1 MGENLISPLRNE
13 RVIVRRLL
21 KEGKITNPKHVLYGG
36 MAAGAFKWFTVP
48 MLRNGQ
54 LVDVLTKQEKDF
66 LEEAM
71 GLEANA
77 LSVHRKVDNYWSNY
91 KVKLGKEDT
100 ILNLNDPEEYIKYK
114 VLLNNTDQIA
124 PSLDEVSL
132 RPKETYEYVLLHE
145 EEEAKANQKRVNKNI
160 EAYKAFGKLENDR
173 DKLRTI
179 VEIATSRPQHKT
191 VSLEI
196 LTDQVDR
203 LIQADA
209 NLFLTIA
216 QDPLLDTKVLLK
228 KGRECGAVKVKNDL
242 FYDSDGKPLCDA
254 GNATF
259 SVAAEWLNKPKNQG
273 TKLAIEA
280 KIKAAEELEQ

>member
-1 MGENLISPLRNE
+1 MAEQLVNPLKNE

-36 MAAGAFKWFTVP
+36 MALGAFHTFTVP

-54 LVDVLTKQEKDF
+54 LVDVLTKAEKAY

-77 LSVHRKVDNYWSNY
+77 LSVHRQVDNYWSNY
-91 KVKLGKEDT
+91 QVKLGKEDT
-100 ILNLNDPEEYIKYK
+100 ILDLSVPEEYIKYK
-114 VLLNNTDQIA
+114 VLLANTECIA
-124 PSLDEVSL
+124 PSLDAVNL
-132 RPKETYEYVLLHE
+132 KQKETYEYVLLHE
-145 EEEAKANQKRVNKNI
+145 EEEAKANKKRVNKNI
-160 EAYKAFGKLENDR
+160 EAYKILGKIEGDR

-179 VEIATSRPQHKT
+179 VEIATSRPQHRT
-191 VSLEI
+191 ASI
-196 LTDQVDR
+196 DALTDQIDR
-203 LIQADA
+203 LIQANA
-209 NLFLTIA
+209 SLFLTIA

-228 KGRECGAVKVKNDL
+228 KGIETGAVKVKNDL
-242 FYDSDGKPLCDA
+242 FYDADGKPLCDA

-280 KIKAAEELEQ
+280 KIKASEEAE

>member
-1 MGENLISPLRNE
+1 MEEKTLSPLKNE
-13 RVIVRRLL
+13 RVIIRRLL

-36 MAAGAFKWFTVP
+36 MALGAFHTFTVP

-54 LVDVLTKQEKDF
+54 LVDVLTKEEKAY

-71 GLEANA
+71 GLETNA
-77 LSVHRKVDNYWSNY
+77 LSVHRKVDNYWSNFQ
-91 KVKLGKEDT
+91 VRLGKDDT
-100 ILNLNDPEEYIKYK
+100 ILDLNDPEQYIKYK
-114 VLLNNTDQIA
+114 VLLNNTESIA
-124 PSLDEVSL
+124 PNLDAVNL
-132 RPKETYEYVLLHE
+132 KPKETYEYVILHE
-145 EEEAKANQKRVNKNI
+145 EEEAKANKKRVNKNI
-160 EAYKAFGKLENDR
+160 EAYKILGKIESDK

-191 VSLEI
+191 VSI
-196 LTDQVDR
+196 DVLTDQVDK
-203 LIQADA
+203 LIQANA
-209 NLFLTIA
+209 SLFLTIA
-216 QDPLLDTKVLLK
+216 QDPMLDAKVLLK
-228 KGRECGAVKVKNDL
+228 KGIECGAVKIKNDL

-280 KIKAAEELEQ
+280 KIKAAEETE

>member
-1 MGENLISPLRNE
+1 MAEQLVNPLKNE

-36 MAAGAFKWFTVP
+36 MALGAFHTFTVP
-48 MLRNGQ
+48 MLRNGH
-54 LVDVLTKQEKDF
+54 LVDVLTKAEKAY

-71 GLEANA
+71 GLETNA
-77 LSVHRKVDNYWSNY
+77 LSVHRQVDNYWSNY
-91 KVKLGKEDT
+91 QVKLGKEDT
-100 ILNLNDPEEYIKYK
+100 ILDLSIPEEYIKYK
-114 VLLNNTDQIA
+114 VLLANTECIA
-124 PSLDEVSL
+124 PSLDVVNL
-132 RPKETYEYVLLHE
+132 KQKETYEYVLLHE
-145 EEEAKANQKRVNKNI
+145 EEEAKANKKRVNKNI
-160 EAYKAFGKLENDR
+160 EAYKILGKIEGDK

-179 VEIATSRPQHKT
+179 VEIATSRPQHRT
-191 VSLEI
+191 ASI
-196 LTDQVDR
+196 DALTDQIDR
-203 LIQADA
+203 LIQANA

-228 KGRECGAVKVKNDL
+228 KGIETGAVKVKNDL
-242 FYDSDGKPLCDA
+242 FYDADGKPLCDA

-280 KIKAAEELEQ
+280 KIKASEEAE

>member
-1 MGENLISPLRNE
+1 MAEQLVNPLKNE

-36 MAAGAFKWFTVP
+36 MALGAFHTFTVP

-54 LVDVLTKQEKDF
+54 LVDVLTKAEKAY

-71 GLEANA
+71 GLETNA
-77 LSVHRKVDNYWSNY
+77 LSVHRQVDNYWSNY
-91 KVKLGKEDT
+91 QVKLGKEDT
-100 ILNLNDPEEYIKYK
+100 ILDLSIPEEYIKYK
-114 VLLNNTDQIA
+114 VLLANTECIA
-124 PSLDEVSL
+124 PSLDAVNL
-132 RPKETYEYVLLHE
+132 KQKETYEYVLLHE
-145 EEEAKANQKRVNKNI
+145 EEEAKANKKRVNKNI
-160 EAYKAFGKLENDR
+160 EAYKILGKIEGDK

-179 VEIATSRPQHKT
+179 VEIATSRPQHRT
-191 VSLEI
+191 ASI
-196 LTDQVDR
+196 DALTDQIDR
-203 LIQADA
+203 LIQANA

-228 KGRECGAVKVKNDL
+228 KGIETGAVKVKNDL
-242 FYDSDGKPLCDA
+242 FYDADGKPLCDA

-280 KIKAAEELEQ
+280 KIKASEEAE

>member
-1 MGENLISPLRNE
+1 MAEQLVNPLKNE

-36 MAAGAFKWFTVP
+36 MALGAFHTFTVP
-48 MLRNGQ
+48 MLRNGH
-54 LVDVLTKQEKDF
+54 LVDVLTKAEKAY

-71 GLEANA
+71 GLETNA
-77 LSVHRKVDNYWSNY
+77 LSVHRQVDNYWSNY
-91 KVKLGKEDT
+91 QVKLGKEDT
-100 ILNLNDPEEYIKYK
+100 ILDLSIPEEYIKYK
-114 VLLNNTDQIA
+114 VLLANTECIA
-124 PSLDEVSL
+124 PSFDAVNLKQ
-132 RPKETYEYVLLHE
+132 KETYEYVLLHE
-145 EEEAKANQKRVNKNI
+145 EEEAKANKKRVNKNI
-160 EAYKAFGKLENDR
+160 EAYKILGKIEGDK

-179 VEIATSRPQHKT
+179 VEIATSRPQHRT
-191 VSLEI
+191 ASI
-196 LTDQVDR
+196 DALTDQIDR
-203 LIQADA
+203 LIQANA

-228 KGRECGAVKVKNDL
+228 KGIETGAVKVKNDL
-242 FYDSDGKPLCDA
+242 FYDADGKPLCDA

-280 KIKAAEELEQ
+280 KIKAAEEAE

>member
-1 MGENLISPLRNE
+1 MEEKTLSPLKNE
-13 RVIVRRLL
+13 RVIIRRLL

-36 MAAGAFKWFTVP
+36 MALGAFHTFTVP

-54 LVDVLTKQEKDF
+54 LVDVLTKEEKAY

-71 GLEANA
+71 GLETNA
-77 LSVHRKVDNYWSNY
+77 LSVRRKVDNYWSNFQ
-91 KVKLGKEDT
+91 VRLGKDDT
-100 ILNLNDPEEYIKYK
+100 ILDLNDPEQYIKYK
-114 VLLNNTDQIA
+114 VLLNNTESIA
-124 PSLDEVSL
+124 PNLDAVNL
-132 RPKETYEYVLLHE
+132 KPKETYEYVILHE
-145 EEEAKANQKRVNKNI
+145 EEEAKANKKRVNKNI
-160 EAYKAFGKLENDR
+160 EAYKILGKIESDK

-191 VSLEI
+191 VSI
-196 LTDQVDR
+196 DVLTDQVDK
-203 LIQADA
+203 LIQANA
-209 NLFLTIA
+209 SLFLTIA
-216 QDPLLDTKVLLK
+216 QDPMLDAKVLLK
-228 KGRECGAVKVKNDL
+228 KGIECGAVKIKNDL

-280 KIKAAEELEQ
+280 KIKAAEEAE

>member
-114 VLLNNTDQIA
+114 VLLSNVDQIA

-191 VSLEI
+191 ISLEI

>member
-1 MGENLISPLRNE
+1 MAEQLVNPLKNE

-36 MAAGAFKWFTVP
+36 MALGAFHTFTVP
-48 MLRNGQ
+48 MLRNGH
-54 LVDVLTKQEKDF
+54 LVDVLTKAEKAY

-71 GLEANA
+71 GLETNA
-77 LSVHRKVDNYWSNY
+77 LSVHRQVDNYWSNY
-91 KVKLGKEDT
+91 QVKLGKEDT
-100 ILNLNDPEEYIKYK
+100 ILDLSIPEEYIKYK
-114 VLLNNTDQIA
+114 VLLANTECIA
-124 PSLDEVSL
+124 PSLDAVNL
-132 RPKETYEYVLLHE
+132 KQKETYEYVLLHE
-145 EEEAKANQKRVNKNI
+145 EEEAKANKKRVNKNI
-160 EAYKAFGKLENDR
+160 EAYKILGKIEGDR

-179 VEIATSRPQHKT
+179 VEIATSRPQHRT
-191 VSLEI
+191 VSI
-196 LTDQVDR
+196 DALTDQIDR
-203 LIQADA
+203 LIQANA

-228 KGRECGAVKVKNDL
+228 KGIETGAVKVKNDL
-242 FYDSDGKPLCDA
+242 FYDADGKPLCDA

-280 KIKAAEELEQ
+280 KIKASEEAE

>member
-1 MGENLISPLRNE
+1 MGEQMINPLKKE

-21 KEGKITNPKHVLYGG
+21 KEGKITNPRHVLYGG
-36 MAAGAFKWFTVP
+36 MAMGAFHTFTVP

-54 LVDVLTKQEKDF
+54 LVDVLTKDEKAY

-71 GLEANA
+71 GLETNA

-91 KVKLGKEDT
+91 QVRLGKEDT
-100 ILNLNDPEEYIKYK
+100 ILDLSVPEEYIKYK

-124 PSLDEVSL
+124 PSLDAVNIK
-132 RPKETYEYVLLHE
+132 PKETYEYVLLHE
-145 EEEAKANQKRVNKNI
+145 EEEAKANKKRVNKNI
-160 EAYKAFGKLENDR
+160 EAYKILGKIEGDK

-179 VEIATSRPQHKT
+179 VEIATSRPQHRT
-191 VSLEI
+191 ASLDT

-203 LIQADA
+203 LIQANA

-228 KGRECGAVKVKNDL
+228 KGIECGAVRIKNDL
-242 FYDSDGKPLCDA
+242 LYDFDGKPLCDA

-259 SVAAEWLNKPKNQG
+259 SVAADWLNKPKNQS

-280 KIKAAEELEQ
+280 KIKAAEDAE

>member
-1 MGENLISPLRNE
+1 MSGQINPLKNE

-36 MAAGAFKWFTVP
+36 MALGAFHTFTVP
-48 MLRNGQ
+48 MLRNGH
-54 LVDVLTKQEKDF
+54 LVDVLTKAEKAY

-71 GLEANA
+71 GLETNA
-77 LSVHRKVDNYWSNY
+77 LSVHRQVDNYWSNY
-91 KVKLGKEDT
+91 QVKLGKEDT
-100 ILNLNDPEEYIKYK
+100 ILDLSIPEEYIKYK
-114 VLLNNTDQIA
+114 VLLANTECIA
-124 PSLDEVSL
+124 PSLDAVNL
-132 RPKETYEYVLLHE
+132 KQKETYEYVLLHE
-145 EEEAKANQKRVNKNI
+145 EEEAKANKKRVNKNI
-160 EAYKAFGKLENDR
+160 EAYKILGKIEGDK

-179 VEIATSRPQHKT
+179 VEIATSRPQHRT
-191 VSLEI
+191 ASI
-196 LTDQVDR
+196 DALTDQIDR
-203 LIQADA
+203 LIQANA

-228 KGRECGAVKVKNDL
+228 KGIETGAVKVKNDL
-242 FYDSDGKPLCDA
+242 FYDADGKPLCDA

-280 KIKAAEELEQ
+280 KIKASEEAE

>member
-1 MGENLISPLRNE
+1 MAEQLVNPLKNE

-36 MAAGAFKWFTVP
+36 MALGAFHTFTVP
-48 MLRNGQ
+48 MLRNGH
-54 LVDVLTKQEKDF
+54 LVDVLTKAEKAY

-71 GLEANA
+71 GLETNA
-77 LSVHRKVDNYWSNY
+77 LSVHRQVDNYWSNY
-91 KVKLGKEDT
+91 QVKLGKEDT
-100 ILNLNDPEEYIKYK
+100 ILDLSIPEEYIKYK
-114 VLLNNTDQIA
+114 VLLANTECIA
-124 PSLDEVSL
+124 PSLDAVNL
-132 RPKETYEYVLLHE
+132 KQKETYEYVLLHE
-145 EEEAKANQKRVNKNI
+145 EEEAKANKKRVNKNI
-160 EAYKAFGKLENDR
+160 EAYKILGKIEGDK

-179 VEIATSRPQHKT
+179 VEIATSRPQHRT
-191 VSLEI
+191 ASI
-196 LTDQVDR
+196 DALTDQIDR
-203 LIQADA
+203 LIQANA

-228 KGRECGAVKVKNDL
+228 KGIETGAVKVKNDL
-242 FYDSDGKPLCDA
+242 FYDADGKPLCDA

-280 KIKAAEELEQ
+280 KIKASEEAE

>member
-48 MLRNGQ
+48 MLRNGL

-100 ILNLNDPEEYIKYK
+100 VLNLNDPEEYIKYK
-114 VLLNNTDQIA
+114 VLLSNVDQIA
-124 PSLDEVSL
+124 PSLDAVSL

-160 EAYKAFGKLENDR
+160 EAYKVFGKLENDR

>member
-1 MGENLISPLRNE
+1 MEEKTLSPLKNE
-13 RVIVRRLL
+13 RVIIRRLL

-36 MAAGAFKWFTVP
+36 MALGAFHTFTVP

-54 LVDVLTKQEKDF
+54 LVDVLTKEEKAY

-71 GLEANA
+71 GLETNA
-77 LSVHRKVDNYWSNY
+77 LSVHRKVDNYWSNFQ
-91 KVKLGKEDT
+91 VRLGKDDT
-100 ILNLNDPEEYIKYK
+100 ILDLNDPEQYIKYK
-114 VLLNNTDQIA
+114 VLLNNTESIA
-124 PSLDEVSL
+124 PNLDAVNL
-132 RPKETYEYVLLHE
+132 RPKETYEYVILHE
-145 EEEAKANQKRVNKNI
+145 EEEAKANKKRVNKNI
-160 EAYKAFGKLENDR
+160 EAYKILGKIENDK

-191 VSLEI
+191 VNI
-196 LTDQVDR
+196 DVLTDQIDK
-203 LIQADA
+203 LIQANA
-209 NLFLTIA
+209 SLFLTIA

-228 KGRECGAVKVKNDL
+228 KGIETGAVKVKNDL
-242 FYDSDGKPLCDA
+242 FYDADGKPLCDA

-280 KIKAAEELEQ
+280 KIKASEEAE

>member
-1 MGENLISPLRNE
+1 MGEQMISPLKNE

-21 KEGKITNPKHVLYGG
+21 KEGKITNPKHALYGG
-36 MAAGAFKWFTVP
+36 MALGAFHTFTVP

-54 LVDVLTKQEKDF
+54 LVDVLTKDEKAY
-66 LEEAM
+66 LEEAL

-77 LSVHRKVDNYWSNY
+77 LSVHRKADNYWSNY
-91 KVKLGKEDT
+91 QVKLGKEDT
-100 ILNLNDPEEYIKYK
+100 ILDLNNPEEFIKYK
-114 VLLNNTDQIA
+114 VLLANTEMIA
-124 PSLDEVSL
+124 SSLDDVNL
-132 RPKETYEYVLLHE
+132 KQKETYEYVLLHE
-145 EEEAKANQKRVNKNI
+145 AEEAKANRKRVNKNI
-160 EAYKAFGKLENDR
+160 EAYKILGKIENDK

-191 VSLEI
+191 VGI
-196 LTDQVDR
+196 DTLTDQIDR
-203 LIQADA
+203 LIQANT

-228 KGRECGAVKVKNDL
+228 KGIECGAVKVKNDL
-242 FYDSDGKPLCDA
+242 FYDADGKPLCDA

-280 KIKAAEELEQ
+280 KIKAAEETE

>member
-1 MGENLISPLRNE
+1 MAEQLVNPLKNE

-36 MAAGAFKWFTVP
+36 MALGAFHTFTVP
-48 MLRNGQ
+48 MLRNGH
-54 LVDVLTKQEKDF
+54 LVDVLTKAEKAY

-71 GLEANA
+71 GLETNA
-77 LSVHRKVDNYWSNY
+77 LSVHSQVDNYWSNY
-91 KVKLGKEDT
+91 QVKLGKEDT
-100 ILNLNDPEEYIKYK
+100 ILDLSIPEEYIKYK
-114 VLLNNTDQIA
+114 VLLANTECIA
-124 PSLDEVSL
+124 PSLDAVNL
-132 RPKETYEYVLLHE
+132 KQKETYEYVLLHE
-145 EEEAKANQKRVNKNI
+145 EEEAKANKKRVNKNI
-160 EAYKAFGKLENDR
+160 EAYKILGKIEGDK

-179 VEIATSRPQHKT
+179 VEIATSRPQHRT
-191 VSLEI
+191 ASI
-196 LTDQVDR
+196 DALTDQIDR
-203 LIQADA
+203 LIQANA

-228 KGRECGAVKVKNDL
+228 KGIETGAVKVKNDL
-242 FYDSDGKPLCDA
+242 FYDADGKPLCDA

-280 KIKAAEELEQ
+280 KIKASEEAE

>member
-66 LEEAM
+66 LEEVM

>member
-1 MGENLISPLRNE
+1 MGESLISPLRNE

-71 GLEANA
+71 GLETNA

-91 KVKLGKEDT
+91 KVKLSKEDT

-114 VLLNNTDQIA
+114 VLLSNVDQIA
-124 PSLDEVSL
+124 PSLDAVSL
-132 RPKETYEYVLLHE
+132 KPKETYEYVLLHE

>member
-1 MGENLISPLRNE
+1 MGEQLISPLKNE

-54 LVDVLTKQEKDF
+54 LVDVLTKEEKAY

-71 GLEANA
+71 GLETNA

-91 KVKLGKEDT
+91 QVRLTKEDT
-100 ILNLNDPEEYIKYK
+100 ILNLNNPEEYIQYK
-114 VLLNNTDQIA
+114 VLLANTDQIA
-124 PSLDEVSL
+124 PSLDAVHL
-132 RPKETYEYVLLHE
+132 KPKETYEYVLIHE
-145 EEEAKANQKRVNKNI
+145 EEEAKANKKRVNKNI
-160 EAYKAFGKLENDR
+160 EAYKVFGKIEKDK

-191 VSLEI
+191 VSLDV
-196 LTDQVDR
+196 LTDNIDK
-203 LIQADA
+203 LIQANA
-209 NLFLTIA
+209 TLFLTIA

-228 KGRECGAVKVKNDL
+228 KGIEYGAVKVKNDL
-242 FYDSDGKPLCDA
+242 FYDAEGKPLCDA

-259 SVAAEWLNKPKNQG
+259 SVAAEWLNKPKNQA
-273 TKLAIEA
+273 TKLAIETQ
-280 KIKAAEELEQ
+280 IEAAEKDEV

>member
-1 MGENLISPLRNE
+1 MGEQMISPLKNE

-21 KEGKITNPKHVLYGG
+21 KEGKITNPKHALYGG
-36 MAAGAFKWFTVP
+36 MALGAFKWFTVP

-54 LVDVLTKQEKDF
+54 LVDVLTKEEKVY

-71 GLEANA
+71 GLETNA

-91 KVKLGKEDT
+91 QVRLTKDDT
-100 ILNLNDPEEYIKYK
+100 ILNLNNPEEYIQYK
-114 VLLNNTDQIA
+114 VLLANTDQIA
-124 PSLDEVSL
+124 PSLDAVHL
-132 RPKETYEYVLLHE
+132 KPKETYEYVLIHE
-145 EEEAKANQKRVNKNI
+145 EEEAKANKKRVNKNI
-160 EAYKAFGKLENDR
+160 EAYKVFGKIEKDK

-191 VSLEI
+191 VSLDV
-196 LTDQVDR
+196 LTDNIDK
-203 LIQADA
+203 LIQANA
-209 NLFLTIA
+209 TLFLTIA

-228 KGRECGAVKVKNDL
+228 KGIEYGAVKVKNDL
-242 FYDSDGKPLCDA
+242 FYDAEGKPLCDA

-273 TKLAIEA
+273 TKLNIEA
-280 KIKAAEELEQ
+280 RIKAVEEEKQ

>member
-1 MGENLISPLRNE
+1 MGESLISPLRNE

-71 GLEANA
+71 GLETNA

-91 KVKLGKEDT
+91 KVKLSKEDT

-114 VLLNNTDQIA
+114 VLLSNVDQIA
-124 PSLDEVSL
+124 PSLDAVSL

>member
-1 MGENLISPLRNE
+1 MEEKTLSPLKNE
-13 RVIVRRLL
+13 RVIIRRLL

-36 MAAGAFKWFTVP
+36 MALGAFHTFTVP

-54 LVDVLTKQEKDF
+54 LVDVLTKEEKAY

-71 GLEANA
+71 GLETNA
-77 LSVHRKVDNYWSNY
+77 LSVHRKVDNYWSNFQ
-91 KVKLGKEDT
+91 VRLGKDDT
-100 ILNLNDPEEYIKYK
+100 ILDLNDPEQYIKYK
-114 VLLNNTDQIA
+114 VLLNNTESIA
-124 PSLDEVSL
+124 PNLDAVNL
-132 RPKETYEYVLLHE
+132 KPKETYEYVILHE
-145 EEEAKANQKRVNKNI
+145 EEEAKANKKRVNKNI
-160 EAYKAFGKLENDR
+160 EAYKILGKIEGDK

-191 VSLEI
+191 VSI
-196 LTDQVDR
+196 DVLTDQVDK
-203 LIQADA
+203 LIQA
-209 NLFLTIA
+209 NVSLFLTIA
-216 QDPLLDTKVLLK
+216 QDPMLDAKVLLK
-228 KGRECGAVKVKNDL
+228 KGIECGAVKIKNDL

-280 KIKAAEELEQ
+280 KIKAAEEAE

>member
-48 MLRNGQ
+48 MLRNGL

-100 ILNLNDPEEYIKYK
+100 VLNLNDPEEYIKYK
-114 VLLNNTDQIA
+114 VLLSNVDQIA
-124 PSLDEVSL
+124 PSLDAVSL

-160 EAYKAFGKLENDR
+160 EAYKVFGKLEGDR

>member
-114 VLLNNTDQIA
+114 VLLSNVDQIA

>member
-1 MGENLISPLRNE
+1 MGESLISPLRNE

-71 GLEANA
+71 GLETNA

-91 KVKLGKEDT
+91 KVKLSKEDT

-114 VLLNNTDQIA
+114 VLLSNVDQIA

>member
-1 MGENLISPLRNE
+1 MAEQLVNPLKNE

-36 MAAGAFKWFTVP
+36 MALGAFHTFTVP
-48 MLRNGQ
+48 MLRNGH
-54 LVDVLTKQEKDF
+54 LVDVLTKAEKAY

-71 GLEANA
+71 GLETNA
-77 LSVHRKVDNYWSNY
+77 LSVHRQVDNYWSNY
-91 KVKLGKEDT
+91 QVKLGKEDT
-100 ILNLNDPEEYIKYK
+100 ILDLSIPEEYIKYK
-114 VLLNNTDQIA
+114 VLLANTECIA
-124 PSLDEVSL
+124 PSLDAVNL
-132 RPKETYEYVLLHE
+132 KQKETYEYVLLHE
-145 EEEAKANQKRVNKNI
+145 EEEAKANKKRVNKNI
-160 EAYKAFGKLENDR
+160 EAYKILGKIEGDK

-179 VEIATSRPQHKT
+179 VEIATSRPQHRT
-191 VSLEI
+191 ASI
-196 LTDQVDR
+196 DALTDQIDR
-203 LIQADA
+203 LIQANA

-228 KGRECGAVKVKNDL
+228 KGIETGAVKVKNDL
-242 FYDSDGKPLCDA
+242 FYDADGKPLCDV

-280 KIKAAEELEQ
+280 KIKASEEAE